1 MIDQVRTGRG
11 DYFSVDEVTRFD
23 RQEAQ
28 RGWDIAKGAI
38 ASALYS
44 VVVLDELNP
53 VLDLG
58 LLETED
64 VIRSLK
70 SRPEGMEIIV
80 TGRGAPRPVGEDRR
94 PAL

>member
-1 MIDQVRTGRG
+1 MRTGRG
-11 DYFSVDEVTRFD
+11 DYFTAEEVTKFD

-38 ASALYS
+38 ASDLYS

-58 LLETED
+58 LLC
-64 VIRSLK
+64 R
-70 SRPEGMEIIV
+70 
-80 TGRGAPRPVGEDRR
+80 
-94 PAL
+94 

>member
-1 MIDQVRTGRG
+1 MQQGFPHLIDQVRTGRG
-11 DYFSVDEVTRFD
+11 EFFNADQSTKFDY
-23 RQEAQ
+23 QEAQ

-58 LLETED
+58 LLPVEE
-64 VIRSLK
+64 VIQTLTA
-70 SRPEGMEIIV
+70 RPNGMEIIV
-80 TGRGAPRPVGEDRR
+80 TGRAAPNT
-94 PAL
+94 